1 LKAVPSTSNTGSEE
15 RVQPARTSIE
25 DLADMFKSLL
35 PAPASQQS
43 SIEGLA
49 YASLRPEVKEKLA
62 SDKAF
67 LVNLVQTLRE
77 APPKSP
83 STYGALSILGNLTA
97 YTPAL
102 SEEQKRVAEL
112 KAYANASKPPS
123 SLNPLN
129 DDEHVST
136 RCLAIFAAGVVPIL
150 VTQSQHSSSSSLTL
164 VTNIVF
170 SLSRT
175 PSIRGPLAQQ
185 GAIKLLLHT
194 YTHFPSTSTTA
205 LRTTAHAL
213 ARILISTNPSHIFGG
228 SNPLSATTAIRPL
241 LSLLAPPD
249 HEDGPTDLL
258 ATFESLLALTN
269 LSSTPDDSLARDPII
284 RSPSFSTI
292 EELLLSNNILVVR
305 AATELLCNLLQ
316 SPLAREKYCNGSK
329 QGAQRVKIL
338 LALVDAEDQATRS
351 AAGGALAGI
360 TEIEGGCAA
369 VLGMDEGKGVKML
382 LGLCEEE
389 DEGLRHRGVVCVLNL
404 LMGEGELGRR
414 GAKVVRERGGMEV
427 LKECV
432 KKSRSQEV
440 VDLAVEA
447 LKVLMQKEEGSRRAV
462 VKR

>member
-1 LKAVPSTSNTGSEE
+1 
-15 RVQPARTSIE
+15 
-25 DLADMFKSLL
+25 M
-35 PAPASQQS
+35 
-43 SIEGLA
+43 
-49 YASLRPEVKEKLA
+49 
-62 SDKAF
+62 
-67 LVNLVQTLRE
+67 
-77 APPKSP
+77 
-83 STYGALSILGNLTA
+83 
-97 YTPAL
+97 
-102 SEEQKRVAEL
+102 
-112 KAYANASKPPS
+112 
-123 SLNPLN
+123 
-129 DDEHVST
+129 
-136 RCLAIFAAGVVPIL
+136 
-150 VTQSQHSSSSSLTL
+150 
-164 VTNIVF
+164 
-170 SLSRT
+170 
-175 PSIRGPLAQQ
+175 
-185 GAIKLLLHT
+185 
-194 YTHFPSTSTTA
+194 
-205 LRTTAHAL
+205 
-213 ARILISTNPSHIFGG
+213 
-228 SNPLSATTAIRPL
+228 
-241 LSLLAPPD
+241 
-249 HEDGPTDLL
+249 
-258 ATFESLLALTN
+258 
-269 LSSTPDDSLARDPII
+269 
-284 RSPSFSTI
+284 
-292 EELLLSNNILVVR
+292 VVR